1 MPLDIGSEVE
11 GKVTGIA
18 NFGAFIELPE
28 KHVGLVHISQVS
40 DNYVTNINE
49 HLKVGDLVKVKIMG
63 MAKGDKYDLSIKQV
77 GKEGQSQ
84 PIPMMRPRRNDRA
97 ERPAFGTFEDKIN
110 QFLKQSDERLLD
122 LKKNIEGKQG
132 IRKRKK
138 KIKE

>member
-1 MPLDIGSEVE
+1 MPLDIGSVVE

-28 KHVGLVHISQVS
+28 KQVGLVHISQVS

-49 HLKVGDLVKVKIMG
+49 HLKVGDVVKVKIMG
-63 MAKGDKYDLSIKQV
+63 ISKGDKYDLSIKQV
-77 GKEGQSQ
+77 GKEGQAN
-84 PIPMMRPRRNDRA
+84 PLPRPPRRDRT
-97 ERPAFGTFEDKIN
+97 ERPVFGSFEDKIN

>member
-1 MPLDIGSEVE
+1 MPLDIGSVVE

-28 KHVGLVHISQVS
+28 KQVGLVHISQVS

-49 HLKVGDLVKVKIMG
+49 HLKVGDVVKVKVMG
-63 MAKGDKYDLSIKQV
+63 ISKGDKYDLSIKQV
-77 GKEGQSQ
+77 GKEGQSH
-84 PIPMMRPRRNDRA
+84 PIPMSRPRRSDRS